1 MPSSH
6 FADRLIAAVE
16 RARTPLCVGIDPRLD
31 QLPTGML
38 ERHIAAHPGEP
49 LAAAGEALYEFSSRV
64 LEAVAGEVGV
74 VKIQN
79 AFFEQAGAPGLD
91 AFCRTVRRARELGLI
106 AISDAKRA
114 DIGSTSAGYATAHLG
129 AISIGGAEVEVIA
142 ADALTVNPY
151 FGSDGVAPFIE
162 EAVRRGRGIFVLVK
176 TSNPSS
182 SELQDLSCGSRPVY
196 ERLADRVWEW
206 ARVHLGESGYSAVGA
221 VVGATF
227 PQELAK
233 LRAEMPGAIF
243 LVPGFGAQGGK
254 AENTMAAF
262 DEKRRGAVI
271 NSSREIIFA
280 YRKPQH
286 QGLPAQRF
294 EEAVLSECRSA
305 KAKLA
310 AALAAR

>member
-1 MPSSH
+1 MGSEH

-31 QLPTGML
+31 QLPAGML
-38 ERHIAAHPGEP
+38 ERRLAARPGEP
-49 LAAAGEALYEFSSRV
+49 LVAAAEALYEFSERV
-64 LEAVAGEVGV
+64 LAAVAGEVGV
-74 VKIQN
+74 IKVQN
-79 AFFEQAGAPGLD
+79 AFFEQAGAPGFD
-91 AFCRTVRRARELGLI
+91 AFCRTIRRARELGLI

-114 DIGSTSAGYATAHLG
+114 DIGSTSAGYAVAHLG
-129 AISIGGAEVEVIA
+129 ALSIGGAEVEVVG

-162 EAVRRGRGIFVLVK
+162 EAVRRGRGVFVLVK

-182 SELQDLSCGSRPVY
+182 VELQDLRSGSRLVY

-206 ARVHLGESGYSAVGA
+206 ARGHLGESGYSAVGA

-227 PQELAK
+227 PQEIAK

-254 AENTMAAF
+254 AEDVVPAF
-262 DEKRRGAVI
+262 DDKRRGAVI

-280 YRKPQH
+280 FRKTEH
-286 QGLPAQRF
+286 QGLPAERF
-294 EEAVLSECRSA
+294 EEAVLAACRSA

-310 AALAAR
+310 AALAGR